1 MKIKGNR
8 KMETGSI
15 LEVILKLSGRSK
27 QSSKTR
33 EIYFWDNTESFKGNT
48 KEAIM
53 NDIENS

>member
-8 KMETGSI
+8 KMETGLI
-15 LEVILKLSGRSK
+15 LEVILKLSRKSN
-27 QSSKTR
+27 QSKTR
-33 EIYFWDNTESFKGNT
+33 EIYLWDNTESFKGNT